1 MTAPHRS
8 WHDPCRGGGVA
19 LHAMNAFLS
28 LLTVGLLAAPLAH
41 AQDDPRSKA
50 VMDRLVAKNK
60 GYTSFEADFTSRLVN
75 KAGKLD
81 VKQEGTV
88 KVKGKKF
95 HLVLD
100 KNTVISDGVTLWTY
114 NKEANEVSLNA
125 AAEMDQEL
133 DPSKLFTMYETGF
146 KSQFV
151 SEAPDA
157 AGVVL
162 QTVKL
167 FPTDPTKRAYHTVV
181 LVVDKAKVE
190 PRSVQVLYKDGNEVT
205 YSLKRFVPN
214 VDLADAVFVFDKGK
228 HPGVEVN
235 DLR

>member
-1 MTAPHRS
+1 M
-8 WHDPCRGGGVA
+8 
-19 LHAMNAFLS
+19 HAMNAFLS

-157 AGVVL
+157 RPWTQGRTCAARTIRPGPARCTPERAPLHDGGRQASGHRRPARRSALHHPADDAGAYAGGR
-162 QTVKL
+162 
-167 FPTDPTKRAYHTVV
+167 RA
-181 LVVDKAKVE
+181 
-190 PRSVQVLYKDGNEVT
+190 
-205 YSLKRFVPN
+205 
-214 VDLADAVFVFDKGK
+214 
-228 HPGVEVN
+228 PGG
-235 DLR
+235 RRARRRPPPA